1 MASPYAILDVSE
13 GANAEEIRRAYR
25 SKIKAAH
32 PDQGGSLE
40 EFVLIKEAY
49 EQAMQALTSPTHEPV
64 DVTYEGP
71 PGHVGYTV
79 SYLDYAVV
87 RREGWAVDDPEIF
100 ARAEALELPVSEFG
114 AFAVEHRESVLEAA
128 ERHGFSWPYS
138 CRGGACANCAI
149 LVVDGAVEMSVNT
162 VLTPRMR
169 DRGIRLS
176 CIGEPVT
183 EHLAVVFDI
192 GSLPG
197 LAELRLPAH
206 QMNAAE

>member
-1 MASPYAILDVSE
+1 MASPYAILDVPS
-13 GANAEEIRRAYR
+13 AADAEVIRAAYR

-40 EFVLIKEAY
+40 EFVLVKEAY
-49 EQAMQALTSPTHEPV
+49 EEAMQALTSPDHEPA
-64 DVTYEGP
+64 DVTYHAP
-71 PGHVGYTV
+71 PGPVGYTV

-87 RREGWAVDDPEIF
+87 RREGWAVDDPENF
-100 ARAEALELPVSEFG
+100 ARAETLDLPVGQFG

-149 LVVDGAVEMSVNT
+149 LVVQGAVEMSVNT

-169 DRGIRLS
+169 ERGIRLS

-183 EHLAVVFDI
+183 DHLAVIFDI

-197 LAELRLPAH
+197 LAELRLPA
-206 QMNAAE
+206 QQINPTE

>member
-13 GANAEEIRRAYR
+13 SADADEIRTAYR
-25 SKIKAAH
+25 SKIKGAH
-32 PDQGGSLE
+32 PDRGGSIE
-40 EFVLIKEAY
+40 EFVLVKEAY
-49 EQAMQALTSPTHEPV
+49 EEAMHVLQSPDHNPA
-64 DVTYEGP
+64 DVTYRAAREP
-71 PGHVGYTV
+71 VGYTV

-87 RREGWAVDDPEIF
+87 QREGWAVDDPQNF
-100 ARAEALELPVSEFG
+100 SRAEGLELHPREFG

-149 LVVDGAVEMSVNT
+149 LVVEGAVDMNVNT
-162 VLTPRMR
+162 VLTRPMR
-169 DRGIRLS
+169 EQGIRLS

-183 EHLAVVFDI
+183 EHIAIVFDI

-197 LAELRLPAH
+197 LSELRLPA
-206 QMNAAE
+206 QQVNPAE